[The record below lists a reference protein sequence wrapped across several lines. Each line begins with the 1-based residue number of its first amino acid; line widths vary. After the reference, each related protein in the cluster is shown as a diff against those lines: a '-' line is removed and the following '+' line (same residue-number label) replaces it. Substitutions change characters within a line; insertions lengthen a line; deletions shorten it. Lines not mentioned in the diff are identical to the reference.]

1 MLLKSTSVWFPGPG
15 LGVGILY
22 HVIYF
27 IVNKTQSNQPVGGP
41 ADRPIRDQFPGH
53 VITLAQSEA
62 SIWPGAMTRRYLGV
76 VILKFLFYHS
86 YLELF
91 KEKSIS

>member
-62 SIWPGAMTRRYLGV
+62 SIWPGSNDPPIPGCGDIEIFILSFIFRV
-76 VILKFLFYHS
+76 V
-86 YLELF
+86 
-91 KEKSIS
+91 

>member
-62 SIWPGAMTRRYLGV
+62 SVQTADHVTTLNQLDAMM
-76 VILKFLFYHS
+76 
-86 YLELF
+86 
-91 KEKSIS
+91 

>member
-1 MLLKSTSVWFPGPG
+1 MLLYFPSGSQGPT
-15 LGVGILY
+15 ILY